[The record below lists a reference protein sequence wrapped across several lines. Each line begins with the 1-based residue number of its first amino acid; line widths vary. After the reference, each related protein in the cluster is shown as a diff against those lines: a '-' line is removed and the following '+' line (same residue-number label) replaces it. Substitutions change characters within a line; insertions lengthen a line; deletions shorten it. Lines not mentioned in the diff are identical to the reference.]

1 MFRIRRSSRT
11 VISPGGLRPNGDARP
26 GTASQEN
33 LLMIGILW
41 MAGALY
47 HLGFAAFHAF
57 FWKLFRWKTSLRTA
71 TPLNRAVVQVLNLC
85 LIYPGLFIKSLPEI
99 RIYLKIL
106 KAQLKSRLGI
116 IQVIP
121 VSLMNKSYE

>member
-1 MFRIRRSSRT
+1 
-11 VISPGGLRPNGDARP
+11 
-26 GTASQEN
+26 
-33 LLMIGILW
+33 MIGILW